1 MKFMK
6 KHRQE
11 LSSEDSMKNILRT
24 ALCLIS
30 VFFLPSCSR
39 DAVIHEKMEGSRRSA
54 EIERCMGLVSGAK
67 KGLCRPNIHFFF
79 ANPGEFAAEKVSVL
93 VFATYSTRGS
103 LLIYPSLS
111 QACDALDYS
120 AMEVFVSTNIPLSV
134 KERLYANG
142 VARILVNGKI
152 LGANGNGALPVV
164 GSIRAEE
171 IVLLESPEFM
181 ILENPVGFIPGSNSK
196 MAVGQLAPQRCI
208 KERGS

>member
-6 KHRQE
+6 KRRQE
-11 LSSEDSMKNILRT
+11 LSSEDFMKNILRT
-24 ALCLIS
+24 TLCLIP
-30 VFFLPSCSR
+30 VFFLTSCSR
-39 DAVIHEKMEGSRRSA
+39 DAVIPKKMEGSRHSA
-54 EIERCMGLVSGAK
+54 EREKCMGLVSGER

-79 ANPGEFAAEKVSVL
+79 ANPGEFTAESVSVL

-111 QACDALDYS
+111 QACDAVDYS
-120 AMEVFVSTNIPLSV
+120 AMEVFVSTDIPLSV

-171 IVLLESPEFM
+171 IVLLESPAAI
-181 ILENPVGFIPGSNSK
+181 ILENPVDFIPGPNAK